1 MGRMAAGIIFT
12 GKYTMKPGLIFCI
25 RSVFYLCVM
34 LMALTGM
41 GGVILTLFLSK
52 DLPKLPND
60 LNRMTRTA
68 PTIIYSSTGSVVRQ
82 FGDQSFVPLSLVSR
96 DFINAIVATEDH
108 EFFSH
113 NGINPL
119 RILKALYLNL
129 TDTGKMQ
136 GASTI
141 TQQLAKNLFFSFGHS
156 YKRKFLEMLIS
167 FQMEYSHSKEQ
178 ILEAYI
184 NQIHFAPNAKGVEK
198 AANLFFSR
206 PASELTLDQAAL
218 LAGLTKSPTVYNPFR
233 HPEKALARRK
243 IVLARMV
250 AAGYITQDQAS
261 TAQETPLN
269 LKRQK
274 TDARGGSYFIDTL
287 VKELIERF
295 DETVVF
301 NGGLQVFSTL
311 DPRLDDLARQT
322 LQRGMEDLDHLMGID
337 PKNPVKP
344 QGALVAMDTQTG
356 AIRVMLGGRNYL
368 SSEFNRAKDSLRQ
381 PGSAFKPFVYY
392 TAFQRLGLHPGSVLT
407 DKKVSIPVT
416 GSPVWEPKNFTK
428 RHRGPMILKKA
439 LTLSVNTI
447 AAQLVQRTGPQ
458 AVMDTARACGIK
470 SPLKPVYSIALG
482 SSAITPL
489 EMTAA
494 YGVLANMGI
503 YREPFMIRRVE
514 DSFGRV
520 LFQHVQ
526 KQKQTLNPAISYQI
540 VDMMKSVLDQG
551 TGRSIRKRGFTRIA
565 AGKTGTTNDF
575 VDSWFAGFTPGL
587 CASVWVGFD
596 NPSSLRD
603 SKKKGIT
610 GARGAAPIWADFMN
624 LALEQ
629 TPERDFPRPSH
640 VRFAR
645 VHPVTGCTVP
655 ANTKTKETPM
665 TIVLRTGQKV
675 CHTP

>member
-1 MGRMAAGIIFT
+1 
-12 GKYTMKPGLIFCI
+12 MKPVLIFCI
-25 RSVFYLCVM
+25 RLVFYLC
-34 LMALTGM
+34 LLITALAGM
-41 GGVILTLFLSK
+41 IFVIATLFLSK
-52 DLPKLPND
+52 ELPKLPND

-82 FGDQSFVPLSLVSR
+82 FGDQSFVPLSLVSK

-113 NGINPL
+113 NGINPS

-129 TDTGKMQ
+129 KGADRMQ

-141 TQQLAKNLFFSFGHS
+141 TQQLAKNLFFSFGQS
-156 YKRKFLEMLIS
+156 YKRKFLEMLIA

-198 AANLFFSR
+198 AANIFFSR

-218 LAGLTKSPTVYNPFR
+218 LAGLTKSPTLYNPFL

-243 IVLARMV
+243 IVLARM
-250 AAGYITQDQAS
+250 AATGYITQDQADA
-261 TAQETPLN
+261 AQAMPLE
-269 LKRQK
+269 LKRPK
-274 TDARGGSYFIDTL
+274 TDARGGSYFIDAL

-311 DPRLDDLARQT
+311 DTQMDALAVKA
-322 LQRGMEDLDHLMGID
+322 LQKGLEQVDHLMGIA
-337 PKNPVKP
+337 PEAPVKP

-368 SSEFNRAKDSLRQ
+368 ESEFNRAKDSLRQ

-392 TAFQRLGLHPGSVLT
+392 TAFHKLGLHPGSVLT
-407 DKKVSIPVT
+407 DKKVIIPVT
-416 GSPVWEPKNFTK
+416 GGPAWEPRNFTK
-428 RHRGPMILKKA
+428 RHRGQMILKKA

-447 AAQLVQRTGPQ
+447 AAQLVQKTGPQ
-458 AVMDTARACGIK
+458 AVMETARACGIK

-489 EMTAA
+489 EMAAA
-494 YGVLANMGI
+494 YGVLANMGM
-503 YREPFMIRRVE
+503 YRMPFMIRRVE

-526 KQKQTLNPAISYQI
+526 KPKQVLDPALAYQI
-540 VDMMKSVLDQG
+540 VDMMKSVMDEG
-551 TGRSIRKRGFTRIA
+551 TGRSIRKKGFTRIA
-565 AGKTGTTNDF
+565 AGKTGTTNNF

-596 NPSSLRD
+596 KPSPLLD
-603 SKKKGIT
+603 SNQKGIT
-610 GARGAAPIWADFMN
+610 GARGAAPIWGDFMGR
-624 LALEQ
+624 ALQQ
-629 TPERDFPRPSH
+629 TPERDFPRPPH

-645 VHPVTGCTVP
+645 VHPVTGCKVSD
-655 ANTKTKETPM
+655 NKKQKEKTM
-665 TIVLRTGQKV
+665 SIVLKTGQKV